1 MTIKLYK
8 TASDPRTVDKVL
20 TDELVVTGVPR
31 DPLDILN
38 PVIEVQGNST
48 DHLLAGYNY
57 MVIEEYNRSYF
68 LELTNDSYDLNTVR
82 GRVDVLSSAK
92 TYLRAKSATLTRNE
106 RQYSAYL
113 NDSEFNAYAYRNIVT
128 KKFPSGITGDSI
140 ILMTVG

>member
-8 TASDPRTVDKVL
+8 TNSDPRTVDKVL
-20 TDELVVTGVPR
+20 TDELVVSGVPTE
-31 DPLDILN
+31 PLDILN

-68 LELTNDSYDLNTVR
+68 IDLTNDSYDLNTVR